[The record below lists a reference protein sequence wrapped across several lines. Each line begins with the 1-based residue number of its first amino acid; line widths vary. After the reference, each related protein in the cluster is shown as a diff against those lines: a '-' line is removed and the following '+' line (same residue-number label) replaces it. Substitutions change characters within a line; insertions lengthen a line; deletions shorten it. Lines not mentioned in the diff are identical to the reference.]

1 MRCNMAYDATKV
13 SEETLNGSATPG
25 QCKALGFHFAAKANG
40 KIDWTKRSRV
50 SATLWSFASKGKLS
64 YEEASLLFEV
74 KKLPKVYAD
83 SIKAYLA
90 KNK

>member
-13 SEETLNGSATPG
+13 SEETLKGSATSG
-25 QCKALGFHFAAKANG
+25 QCKALGFHFAKKADG
-40 KIDWTKRSRV
+40 KIDWQKRSRI
-50 SATLWSFASKGKLS
+50 SATLWGFASNGKLS
-64 YEEASLLFEV
+64 YSEASLLFEV